1 MPARM
6 PNISSGDLSLIN
18 GNSFH
23 DELDRRGEI
32 AVSDGSNDPQRTT
45 FSDAFDVLECGLPV
59 TSSEPDF
66 GDWNPEHEL
75 IRFPREAAATPPPRP
90 AKELRV
96 PFFAAAVVIGFCVAI
111 GGAMAALVFHE
122 RVMNITVSRTAAS
135 R

>member
-23 DELDRRGEI
+23 DELDRRGEF

-45 FSDAFDVLECGLPV
+45 FSDAFDVLESGLPI
-59 TSSEPDF
+59 TSSESDF
-66 GDWNPEHEL
+66 GEPNLEHEL
-75 IRFPREAAATPPPRP
+75 IRFPLEAAATPGARP

-96 PFFAAAVVIGFCVAI
+96 QFLAAAVAIGFCVAL

-122 RVMNITVSRTAAS
+122 QVMHITASRAAS